1 VKKGTDASLVKRLW
15 PFAKPVRN
23 LLLVAAL
30 LMTAE
35 DLLPFA
41 GPHLLRKIVDALQ
54 AGAPLST
61 IHTMVILLFAAVAGG
76 AVAGFLRAVA
86 IEYVSAR
93 IVHGLRSHLWRHV
106 LSQGMAFFHKRPV
119 GELMSRLNNDVDA
132 VNRLLSEVVLDLT
145 GSILMIVFGTAY
157 MLMVDWRLALCC
169 LAFLPPM
176 LLATHI
182 FRLQVRDS
190 NRKVRVEL
198 AALNTS
204 LQENLDGSALVRAFG
219 LRERRSRSFAQH
231 NASLRDTWF
240 QNVSYYSYYFPTLN
254 IMTEFATACLFFVG
268 ATLFQSGAASLG
280 TLAAFS
286 WTMGMF
292 FRPLRE
298 LSDRVTNL
306 QQSLAAAERVFQLSD
321 EHTAIPSGAS
331 LFTGPVRGRVEFR
344 EVVFGYDPAK
354 PVVKGIDF
362 TVEPGETVALV
373 GATGSGKSTLAS
385 LLCRFYDPQSGK
397 VTLEGIDLRD
407 LSGDERGK
415 ALGIVPQEP
424 YLFPGSLYDNVVMG
438 RQVSRERVAELLDL
452 VRLGELVKSLPSG
465 MDTEVGERGARLSTG
480 QRQLLSFARAL
491 CHDPAVLILDEA
503 TASIDA
509 QSEQALQDVTRE
521 VLGARSSLVIAHR
534 LSTIRDASQILV
546 LSHGEIRERGT
557 HDQLM
562 EAQGL
567 YHRLWMLQSG
577 GH

>member
-1 VKKGTDASLVKRLW
+1 MKKGTDASLVKRLW

-23 LLLVAAL
+23 LLLLAAL
-30 LMTAE
+30 LMAAE

-41 GPHLLRKIVDALQ
+41 GPHLLRKIVDGLQ
-54 AGAPLST
+54 AGVPLSV
-61 IHTMVILLFAAVAGG
+61 IHTMVILLLSAVAGG
-76 AVAGFLRAVA
+76 AVAGFLRAVT

-93 IVHGLRSHLWRHV
+93 VVHGLRSHLWRHV
-106 LSQGMAFFHKRPV
+106 LSQGMAFFNKRPV
-119 GELMSRLNNDVDA
+119 GELMTRLNNDVDA

-176 LLATHI
+176 LLATHV
-182 FRLQVRDS
+182 FRLQVRES
-190 NRKVRVEL
+190 NRKVRQEL
-198 AALNTS
+198 ASLNTS

-219 LRERRSRSFAQH
+219 LRERRAKSFAFH
-231 NASLRDTWF
+231 NAALRDTWF

-298 LSDRVTNL
+298 LSDRITNL

-321 EHTAIPSGAS
+321 EHTAIPSGNRTFA
-331 LFTGPVRGRVEFR
+331 GPVQGRVEFR
-344 EVVFGYDPAK
+344 DVVFGYDPAH
-354 PVVKGIDF
+354 PVVKSISF
-362 TVEPGETVALV
+362 TVEPGKTVALV
-373 GATGSGKSTLAS
+373 GATGSGKSTLAA
-385 LLCRFYDPQSGK
+385 LLCRFYDPQSGS
-397 VTLEGIDLRD
+397 VSLEGMDLRE
-407 LSGDERGK
+407 LSNDDRGK
-415 ALGIVPQEP
+415 VLGIVPQEP
-424 YLFPGSLYDNVVMG
+424 YLFPGSLFENVAMG
-438 RQVSRERVAELLDL
+438 RDVSRQRVLELLDH
-452 VRLGELVKSLPSG
+452 VRLGDLVKSLPLG
-465 MDTEVGERGARLSTG
+465 IDTEVGERGARLSTG

-491 CHDPAVLILDEA
+491 SHDPSVLILDEA

-509 QSEQALQDVTRE
+509 QSEQALQDVTRQ
-521 VLGARSSLVIAHR
+521 VLGERSSVVIAHR